1 MGSARP
7 ELGLN
12 SWTTGEAVDLATDI
26 AVAAEAGFQRL
37 ELCDWKIE
45 RHLAAGG
52 SLPGIRRRLDEAG
65 LRLLSVNTLDDA
77 TLHQGDRA
85 AALVE
90 RCRTLCGY
98 AAALGA
104 PVVIV
109 GPSYRRD
116 GFAALGAA
124 EIRDRTAAALARY
137 AAVAAEAGVAIGFEF
152 HGYAACSIH
161 TVAAATAALD
171 ALGDPRVGLV
181 LDAFH
186 LYVGGT
192 PVADL
197 AALDPAR
204 LLIMH
209 LADVDH
215 ADRATLG
222 KPNRIMPGLGVLPLP
237 PLVEAVGRA
246 GYAGPWSLELFR
258 QEYWD
263 MDPLVVARRGLASLQ
278 AFVCAGAAP

>member
-1 MGSARP
+1 MEAGRP

-12 SWTTGEAVDLATDI
+12 SWTTGAAVALATDI
-26 AVAAEAGFQRL
+26 AVAAAAGFDRL

-52 SLPGIRRRLDEAG
+52 TLPEIRRRLDGSG

-77 TLHQGDRA
+77 TLHEGERA

-116 GFAALGAA
+116 GFAGLGAA
-124 EIRDRTAAALARY
+124 EIRQRTAAALGRY

-161 TVAAATAALD
+161 TLADAKAALD
-171 ALGDPRVGLV
+171 AHGDPRVGLV

-192 PVADL
+192 PLEDVAE
-197 AALDPAR
+197 LDAAR
-204 LLIMH
+204 LLILH

-222 KPNRIMPGLGVLPLP
+222 KPNRIMPGLGVLPLA
-237 PLVEAVGRA
+237 PLVVAVRLA

-263 MDPLVVARRGLASLQ
+263 MDPLIVARRGLASLR
-278 AFVCAGAAP
+278 ALA

>member
-1 MGSARP
+1 MEAARP

-12 SWTTGEAVDLATDI
+12 SWTTGEAVGLEADI
-26 AVAAEAGFQRL
+26 AAAAAAGFQRL

-45 RHLAAGG
+45 RHIAAGG
-52 SLPGIRRRLDEAG
+52 SLPEIRRRLDASG
-65 LRLLSVNTLDDA
+65 LRLLSVNTLDDS

-85 AALVE
+85 AVLVE

-98 AAALGA
+98 AASLGA

-116 GFAALGAA
+116 GFAGLGAD
-124 EIRDRTAAALARY
+124 EIRDRTAAALGRY
-137 AAVAAEAGVAIGFEF
+137 ADVAAAEGVAIGFEF

-161 TVAAATAALD
+161 TVADAMAALD

-186 LYVGGT
+186 FYVGST
-192 PVADL
+192 PLEDV

-209 LADVDH
+209 LADVDQP
-215 ADRATLG
+215 DRATLG
-222 KPNRIMPGLGVLPLP
+222 KPNRIMPGLGVLPLQ
-237 PLVEAVGRA
+237 PLVAAVKGT

-263 MDPLVVARRGLASLQ
+263 MDPLVVARRALASLQ
-278 AFVCAGAAP
+278 AFV

>member
-1 MGSARP
+1 MGAARP

-12 SWTTGEAVDLATDI
+12 SWTTGEKVAVPTDI
-26 AVAAEAGFQRL
+26 AVAAAAGFERL

-52 SLPGIRRRLDEAG
+52 SLPEIRRRLDEAG

-77 TLHQGDRA
+77 TLHQGERA

-90 RCRTLCGY
+90 RCRVLCGY

-116 GFAALGAA
+116 GFAGLDAA
-124 EIRDRTAAALARY
+124 EIRDRTAAALGRY

-161 TVAAATAALD
+161 TVADAVAALD
-171 ALGDPRVGLV
+171 ALGEPRVGLV

-192 PVADL
+192 PLADV

-204 LLIMH
+204 LLIVH
-209 LADVDH
+209 LADVDQP
-215 ADRATLG
+215 DRATLG
-222 KPNRIMPGLGVLPLP
+222 KPNRIMPGLGVLPLR
-237 PLVEAVGRA
+237 PLVEAVRQA

-258 QEYWD
+258 QEYWE
-263 MDPLVVARRGLASLQ
+263 MDPLVLARRALASLQ
-278 AFVCAGAAP
+278 AFV